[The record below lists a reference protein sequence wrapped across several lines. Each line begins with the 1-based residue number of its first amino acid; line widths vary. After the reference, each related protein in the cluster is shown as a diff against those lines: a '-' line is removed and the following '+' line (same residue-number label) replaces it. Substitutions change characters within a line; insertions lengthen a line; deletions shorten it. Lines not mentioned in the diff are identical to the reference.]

1 MLRYS
6 KRPRCDLDPDVIFE
20 DGIPPLTPADLATF
34 SHLGITADLLNQA
47 RIERVTDRA
56 AREEYG
62 IVGYGDMSG
71 VVFPYL
77 DPLNGHR
84 WSARARRDNPEMEGG
99 KPRNKYISAYGDRRH
114 LYFPPGS
121 AELMHDP
128 AVPIVLV
135 EAEKSALA
143 LVTWAARMGRKL
155 LPVAMGGCWGWRGRI
170 GKVEN
175 SNGERVDE
183 VGPIADLRWASNGR
197 KTYVLF
203 DANASTNPKVQQ
215 ARAAL
220 VRELRKQGADV
231 LVPERNSTGG

>member
-1 MLRYS
+1 M
-6 KRPRCDLDPDVIFE
+6 DPDVIFE
-20 DGIPPLTPADLATF
+20 DRIPPLTPADLATF

-71 VVFPYL
+71 VVFPYM
-77 DPLNGHR
+77 DPMTGHR
-84 WSARARRDNPEMEGG
+84 WSARVRRDNPEMEGG

>member
-1 MLRYS
+1 
-6 KRPRCDLDPDVIFE
+6 
-20 DGIPPLTPADLATF
+20 
-34 SHLGITADLLNQA
+34 
-47 RIERVTDRA
+47 
-56 AREEYG
+56 
-62 IVGYGDMSG
+62 
-71 VVFPYL
+71 
-77 DPLNGHR
+77 
-84 WSARARRDNPEMEGG
+84 
-99 KPRNKYISAYGDRRH
+99 
-114 LYFPPGS
+114 
-121 AELMHDP
+121 
-128 AVPIVLV
+128 
-135 EAEKSALA
+135 
-143 LVTWAARMGRKL
+143 
-155 LPVAMGGCWGWRGRI
+155 MGGCWGWRGRI